1 MKEETRT
8 PAEGEVADV
17 ASDGGVIAGALD
29 TQITAEQEGE
39 HEDQQQP
46 REASTEHEH
55 EHEHEQEGEK
65 EMVIADP
72 EAAEAET
79 EEPTAWVLV
88 ASARKT
94 LSQCKGG
101 IGHLKS
107 ALRRKIHL
115 LDEEH
120 VKEVQA
126 GGLEEIIL
134 DGWVEE
140 LMRFLALKTLMD
152 DATKP
157 FQLAPGGAICIAWK
171 ELMLMPSNYAA
182 VCHAMGNAHV
192 IDHDPF
198 DAVLTPEEER
208 HMQKRL
214 NATMRHY
221 ARYFDE
227 QPPAL
232 FWKDVQEPQEPSPL
246 VQIYRTAQQMWSGMA
261 HCASDAAETVNGCTS
276 TKQGAVVANDNDK
289 HDLLEDQVP
298 TKMTTAE

>member
-8 PAEGEVADV
+8 PAEVEVADV
-17 ASDGGVIAGALD
+17 ASVGGVIAGAVD
-29 TQITAEQEGE
+29 TIAAAQEGE
-39 HEDQQQP
+39 NEDQQQP
-46 REASTEHEH
+46 REASTGK
-55 EHEHEQEGEK
+55 EQEGER
-65 EMVIADP
+65 EMAVADP

-94 LSQCKGG
+94 LSQSKRG

-115 LDEEH
+115 LEEEH

-171 ELMLMPSNYAA
+171 ELMLMPRSYAA

-246 VQIYRTAQQMWSGMA
+246 VQIYRTAQQMWSGMT

-276 TKQGAVVANDNDK
+276 TKQGAVVANVN
-289 HDLLEDQVP
+289 HDLHEDQVP